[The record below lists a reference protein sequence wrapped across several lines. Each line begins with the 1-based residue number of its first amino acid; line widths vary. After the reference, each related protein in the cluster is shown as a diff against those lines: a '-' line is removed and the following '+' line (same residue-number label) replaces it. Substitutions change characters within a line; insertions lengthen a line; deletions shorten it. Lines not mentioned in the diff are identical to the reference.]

1 MGWWKIAD
9 VIFANGVTKEIS
21 KKVRKQKKN
30 TQKKHRKKKRSNTR
44 RTNVGKAEGAASKRK
59 YRTLNRVSFN

>member
-30 TQKKHRKKKRSNTR
+30 TQKKHRKKKKDQTPEEQMLGKR
-44 RTNVGKAEGAASKRK
+44 RV
-59 YRTLNRVSFN
+59 LLVSESIAR

>member
-21 KKVRKQKKN
+21 KQVRKQKKN
-30 TQKKHRKKKRSNTR
+30 TQKKHRKRKDQTPEEQMLGKR
-44 RTNVGKAEGAASKRK
+44 
-59 YRTLNRVSFN
+59 RVLLVSESIAR